1 MAQQS
6 RTPEGTPMMVDPD
19 LISLD
24 ELPDDARAVID
35 EAERAVAAVRER
47 ADQRADAIRA
57 AAEEECAA
65 VTARADAEV
74 AAVQQEATRELA
86 PLVRQLVESLRGLQE
101 RYAREG
107 KLDEALA
114 IRARVRQLRGDLL
127 GVRPDPGNLTEF
139 GPEDFGRGFLFE
151 VTGRTDGSVWGTDAY
166 TADSRLGAAA
176 VHAGAVRAGEKGL
189 VRVTVLDGERL
200 DYLGTARNGV
210 TTFDYGHYPTAYRV
224 ERV

>member
-1 MAQQS
+1 MMA
-6 RTPEGTPMMVDPD
+6 VDPD
-19 LISLD
+19 LIALD
-24 ELPDDARAVID
+24 ELPDDARTVIE

-47 ADQRADAIRA
+47 ADRQADSVRA
-57 AAEEECAA
+57 AAEEECDAIR
-65 VTARADAEV
+65 ARADADV

-101 RYAREG
+101 RYARDG

-139 GPEDFGRGFLFE
+139 GPEHFGRSFLFE
-151 VTGRTDGSVWGTDAY
+151 VAGRLDGSAWGSGPY
-166 TADSRLGAAA
+166 TSDSRLGTAA
-176 VHAGAVRAGEKGL
+176 VHAGAVRCGERAL
-189 VRVTVLDGERL
+189 VRVTILDGDGV
-200 DYLGTARNGV
+200 DYQGTAQNGV
-210 TTFDYGHYPTAYRV
+210 TSFDYGHYPTAYTV